1 MKYTINEMA
10 VYNPSDGTILSSD
23 NAIGMI
29 TLTQVTSELLLLF
42 IKNRG
47 VPISRDAILSE
58 LWEKKGLSSSS
69 NNLNNYISILR
80 KALAQCG
87 CPDVITTVPKY
98 GFIFD
103 AVVVKGADLG
113 HAQGCNLFADR
124 EPQLQLSY
132 PIATEDNY
140 HVINV
145 RKLKKIKITML
156 IMSLLLILHLP
167 WIYNYFRLKAV
178 RTEIFRFEQC
188 RFYLADDLSRSLPLT
203 STIKAIKKV
212 FSNNDLKCDNETNV
226 YFFVQKKQDSHGQE
240 SKNGLLA
247 YCPLNRKI
255 SCANYYINKYQ
266 DE

>member
-1 MKYTINEMA
+1 MKYTINDMA
-10 VYNPSDGTILSSD
+10 VYNPSDGTILSTD

-42 IKNRG
+42 IKNKG
-47 VPISRDAILSE
+47 MPISRDAILSE

-69 NNLNNYISILR
+69 NNLNNYISMLR

-98 GFIFD
+98 GFIFE
-103 AVVVKGADLG
+103 AVVVNSADLG
-113 HAQGCNLFADR
+113 CAQGSDFFVDR
-124 EPQLQLSY
+124 EPQLQLSF
-132 PIATEDNY
+132 PIATEESG
-140 HVINV
+140 HIVNV
-145 RKLKKIKITML
+145 RKLKKIKITTL
-156 IMSLLLILHLP
+156 VISLLLIMHLP
-167 WIYNYFRLKAV
+167 WIYNYLRLKTV

-188 RFYLADDLSRSLPLT
+188 RFYLADDLTRSLPLT
-203 STIKAIKKV
+203 STMKTIKKV
-212 FSNNDLKCDNETNV
+212 FSNNDLKCDNETDI
-226 YFFVQKKQDSHGQE
+226 YFFVQKKQDSHGQV
-240 SKNGLLA
+240 SRNGLLA